1 MPPTRTGLTR
11 SEAGFRLG
19 SDLGSPNHGSTLLSK
34 RVMVQIRSPLWVRT
48 ERLFGE
54 TNEMKPMRLVDT
66 KTVGDGLA
74 FLSYELVRKA

>member
-1 MPPTRTGLTR
+1 M
-11 SEAGFRLG
+11 A
-19 SDLGSPNHGSTLLSK
+19 
-34 RVMVQIRSPLWVRT
+34 QIRSPLRVRT

-54 TNEMKPMRLVDT
+54 TSEMRPMRLVDT